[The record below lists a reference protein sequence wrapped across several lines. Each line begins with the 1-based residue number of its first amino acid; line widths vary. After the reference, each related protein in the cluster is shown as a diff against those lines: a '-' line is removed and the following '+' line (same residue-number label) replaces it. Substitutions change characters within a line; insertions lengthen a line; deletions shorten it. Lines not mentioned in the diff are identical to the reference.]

1 MSEKFSAREC
11 ALIAAKA
18 ADEHKATDIM
28 VLEVGQ
34 LVDVT
39 EYFVIATARN
49 TPPVSYTH
57 LDVYKRQGKTMKR
70 LRSCSIVS
78 SALALMRHLRR
89 RARVTGMRFASLDMT
104 SSSNRRACMK
114 TPIVGWIYR

>member
-39 EYFVIATARN
+39 EYFVIAQY
-49 TPPVSYTH
+49 P
-57 LDVYKRQGKTMKR
+57 
-70 LRSCSIVS
+70 SCWCDLGSDGRC
-78 SALALMRHLRR
+78 AAHRMRRE
-89 RARVTGMRFASLDMT
+89 AVFA
-104 SSSNRRACMK
+104 
-114 TPIVGWIYR
+114 